1 MASFERAG
9 ACPAC
14 GREYLISGA
23 ALAPGAET
31 EAPARFFC
39 ECGGLVQAFLPG
51 SVNRELVKVTPK
63 KQTEPVA

>member
-1 MASFERAG
+1 MANFERAG
-9 ACPAC
+9 VCEAC
-14 GREYLISGA
+14 GREYTISGA

-51 SVNRELVKVTPK
+51 SVNRELVVLTPK
-63 KQTEPVA
+63 EEAPA